1 MSEVTII
8 TNNQPR
14 ELLCGFQLPKKY
26 RKEFDYLTDEEYG
39 YHSFFVY
46 KKQAYSLSEFMRTD
60 SFKDWNGACSESFF
74 SGVLAKIVNG
84 GDSVIVGRYYC

>member
-14 ELLCGFQLPKKY
+14 GILYGFQLPKKY

-39 YHSFFVY
+39 DQAFFIY
-46 KKQAYSLSEFMRTD
+46 KNQAYDLCEFIRSEN
-60 SFKDWNGACSESFF
+60 FKKWDGYSSDSFF
-74 SGVLAKIVNG
+74 SGVLIKIVDEG
-84 GDSVIVGRYYC
+84 ESVIVGWYYC

>member
-14 ELLCGFQLPKKY
+14 DILYGFQLPKKY
-26 RKEFDYLTDEEYG
+26 RKEFDYLTDEEYADQA
-39 YHSFFVY
+39 FFIY
-46 KKQAYSLSEFMRTD
+46 KKQAYALIDFLRSD
-60 SFKDWNGACSESFF
+60 SYKDWDGACSDSFF
-74 SGVLAKIVNG
+74 SGVLIKIVND

>member
-14 ELLCGFQLPKKY
+14 DILYGFNLPEKY
-26 RKEFDYLTDEEYG
+26 RKEFDYLTDEEYAN
-39 YHSFFVY
+39 HEFFIY

-60 SFKDWNGACSESFF
+60 SFKDWDGYSSDSFF
-74 SGVLAKIVNG
+74 SGIVIKIIND